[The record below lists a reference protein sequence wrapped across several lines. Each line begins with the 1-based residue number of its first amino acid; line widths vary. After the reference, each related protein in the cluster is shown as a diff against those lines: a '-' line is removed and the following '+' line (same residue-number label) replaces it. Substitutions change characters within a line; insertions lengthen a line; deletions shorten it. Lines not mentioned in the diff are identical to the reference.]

1 MKRPDELE
9 PLAAALEALARWLEE
24 ETVQGVI
31 VGGVAASLLGRP
43 RMTRDIDAV
52 VLADDVG
59 WEQFVESGAQY
70 GFSPRI
76 DDPIEFAHRT
86 RVLLLHH
93 EETEIPVDIS
103 LGALTFEVE
112 IIQRRQLMN
121 VGSLRLPII
130 TPEDL
135 LIMKALAR
143 RPRDIADIESVL
155 DANPQLDLSRVR
167 LWLREFSSVLEMPE
181 IQEEFER
188 IVEKRD
194 RM

>member
-1 MKRPDELE
+1 MKRPEELE
-9 PLAAALEALARWLEE
+9 PLAAALEALAKWLEE
-24 ETVQGVI
+24 ESVPGVI

-76 DDPIEFAHRT
+76 DEAIEFAHRT

-93 EETEIPVDIS
+93 EKTEIPVDIS
-103 LGALTFEVE
+103 LGALSFEAE

-121 VGSLRLPII
+121 VGALRLPII

-143 RPRDIADIESVL
+143 RPRDIGDIESVL
-155 DANPQLDLSRVR
+155 DANPELDLSRVR
-167 LWLREFSSVLEMPE
+167 LWLREFSAVLEMPE

-188 IVEKRD
+188 IIERRR